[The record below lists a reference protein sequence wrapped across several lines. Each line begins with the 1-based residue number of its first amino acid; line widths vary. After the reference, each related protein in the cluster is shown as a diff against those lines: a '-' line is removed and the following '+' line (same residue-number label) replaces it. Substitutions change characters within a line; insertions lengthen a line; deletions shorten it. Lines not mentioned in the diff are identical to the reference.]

1 MAGGGSVGT
10 IDSGD
15 ILRLGP
21 SYDTSDERR
30 NDLLFPYPS
39 LRRIVARDA
48 LCKRGNQKTTL
59 ISADEQPRIELFHAE
74 VDVLFVTANLV
85 DAKDVTRHD
94 HG

>member
-1 MAGGGSVGT
+1 MAGGVSVGT

-30 NDLLFPYPS
+30 TDLLFPYPS

-48 LCKRGNQKTTL
+48 LCKRGNQKITL
-59 ISADEQPRIELFHAE
+59 ISANEHPRVEFVHVTVDFLLFAAE
-74 VDVLFVTANLV
+74 RMDSKVI
-85 DAKDVTRHD
+85 TRHNS
-94 HG
+94 G